1 MENITLVAV
10 VSYGIAA
17 LFAFIGILAATTPR
31 KKDIPNEHKF

>member
-10 VSYGIAA
+10 VSYAMAA
-17 LFAFIGILAATTPR
+17 LFVFIGILAATAPR